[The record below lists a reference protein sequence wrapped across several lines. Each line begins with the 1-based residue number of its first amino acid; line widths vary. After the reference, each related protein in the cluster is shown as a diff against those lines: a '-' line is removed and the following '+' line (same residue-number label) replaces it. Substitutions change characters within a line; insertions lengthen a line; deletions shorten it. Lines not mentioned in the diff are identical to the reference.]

1 MKNLLIRRKDII
13 NERITKLGEI
23 ESLLDNITEK
33 RKELDE
39 LDE

>member
-33 RKELDE
+33 RKELD
-39 LDE
+39 